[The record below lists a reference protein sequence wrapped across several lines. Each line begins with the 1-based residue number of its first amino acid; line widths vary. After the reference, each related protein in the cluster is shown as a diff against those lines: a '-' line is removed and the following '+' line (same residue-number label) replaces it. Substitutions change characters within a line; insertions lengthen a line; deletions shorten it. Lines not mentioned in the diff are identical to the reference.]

1 MNMDEERKP
10 KFSDIVGGLVAGV
23 AQARSIADVEA
34 LRMAHRYRQIELLK
48 GLPVPRLR
56 IRRVS
61 ISIPMLI
68 SEVVPGTPCT
78 HVTERQLGAKVGKAA
93 TYAISVIVEAAKKDK
108 DDKTKPS
115 DQTKGFA
122 DIASSV
128 QKTFSETYFVNSLV
142 KRLEYRYQ
150 KLNILPGATPVPDTI
165 IRDCAGEVA
174 QDMLHDALAY
184 IVRDIV
190 CRKGGKEEVKGT
202 SEAATNHEK
211 KESEG
216 ISQSDIEKQI
226 DGFFDHR
233 IVKWA
238 LEKIRNEAEGAAV
251 KESTV
256 SPDFYVS
263 VDTETIKNAGGGP
276 DTVTH
281 FNMVLLE
288 EGLEWVTET
297 HDGGETSKLMQ
308 E

>member
-1 MNMDEERKP
+1 LEVSFCAAKGNIDMEEKPKP
-10 KFSDIVGGLVAGV
+10 KFSDVIGGLVSGV

-34 LRMAHRYRQIELLK
+34 LRMAHRYRQIDLLK

-56 IRRVS
+56 LRRVS
-61 ISIPMLI
+61 ISIPMLV

-78 HVTERQLGAKVGKAA
+78 HIAEKELAVKVGKTA
-93 TYAISVIVEAAKKDK
+93 TDIIKKIVDEAKKDAEG
-108 DDKTKPS
+108 KPS
-115 DQTKGFA
+115 DRTKSFL

-128 QKTFSETYFVNSLV
+128 QKIFIEPFFINSLA

-150 KLNILPGATPVPDTI
+150 KLNILPGAAPVPDTI
-165 IRDCAGEVA
+165 IRDSAGEVS
-174 QDMLHDALAY
+174 QDMLSDALKY
-184 IVRDIV
+184 IIRDIV
-190 CRKGGKEEVKGT
+190 CGKDK
-202 SEAATNHEK
+202 K

-216 ISQSDIEKQI
+216 IGESEIDEKIDI
-226 DGFFDHR
+226 FFDHS

-238 LEKIRNEAEGAAV
+238 LEKIRNEAESVAV
-251 KESTV
+251 RESTV

-288 EGLEWVTET
+288 EGIEWVTET
-297 HDGGETSKLMQ
+297 RDGVETSRLMQ

>member
-1 MNMDEERKP
+1 MDEKPKP
-10 KFSDIVGGLVAGV
+10 KFSDVVGGLVAGV

-34 LRMAHRYRQIELLK
+34 LRMAHRYRQIDLLK

-56 IRRVS
+56 VRSVS

-68 SEVVPGTPCT
+68 SEVIPGKPGA
-78 HVTERQLGAKVGKAA
+78 HIPERDLAEHVGKAA
-93 TYAISVIVEAAKKDK
+93 ANAIDTIVEAARKDSE
-108 DDKTKPS
+108 TKPS
-115 DQTKGFA
+115 DRAKGFS

-128 QKTFSETYFVNSLV
+128 QKSFIETFFINSLA

-150 KLNILPGATPVPDTI
+150 KLNIRPGATPVPDTM

-174 QDMLHDALAY
+174 QEMMRDALAY

-190 CRKGGKEEVKGT
+190 CKKGGK
-202 SEAATNHEK
+202 
-211 KESEG
+211 KESGG
-216 ISQSDIEKQI
+216 ISESEVGKQT
-226 DGFFDHR
+226 DDFFDHS

-238 LEKIRNEAEGAAV
+238 LEKIRNEAEAAAV

-256 SPDFYVS
+256 SPDFYVAA
-263 VDTETIKNAGGGP
+263 DTETIRNAGGGP
-276 DTVTH
+276 DVITR

-288 EGLEWVTET
+288 EGLEWVAET
-297 HDGGETSKLMQ
+297 RDGAETTKLMQ

>member
-1 MNMDEERKP
+1 MDEKPKP
-10 KFSDIVGGLVAGV
+10 KFSDVVGGLVAGV

-56 IRRVS
+56 VRSVS

-68 SEVVPGTPCT
+68 SEVVPGKPCAYIG
-78 HVTERQLGAKVGKAA
+78 ERELAVQVGKAA
-93 TYAISVIVEAAKKDK
+93 ANAINTIVEAAKKDSE
-108 DDKTKPS
+108 TKPS
-115 DQTKGFA
+115 DRTKGFS

-128 QKTFSETYFVNSLV
+128 QKSFNEAFFINSLA

-150 KLNILPGATPVPDTI
+150 RLNIRPGATPVPDTI

-174 QDMLHDALAY
+174 QDMLRDALAY

-190 CRKGGKEEVKGT
+190 CRKGGKEESKGRRKGPVKAT
-202 SEAATNHEK
+202 KEPEAIR
-211 KESEG
+211 ESEV
-216 ISQSDIEKQI
+216 EKEI
-226 DGFFDHR
+226 DSFFDHS

-238 LEKIRNEAEGAAV
+238 LAKTRNEAEAAAV

-256 SPDFYVS
+256 SPDFYVAA
-263 VDTETIKNAGGGP
+263 DTETIKNAGGGP
-276 DTVTH
+276 DVVTR

-288 EGLEWVTET
+288 EGLEWVAET
-297 HDGGETSKLMQ
+297 RDGVETSKLMQ